1 MKTIA
6 STENSLPTNQTV
18 YTVLF
23 AISFS
28 HLLND
33 LIQSV
38 LPAVYPMLKDNFSLS
53 FSQIG
58 MITMVSQ
65 LSASV
70 LQPFVGLYTDKR
82 PHPRSL
88 AFAMFITLIGLICI
102 SMAPTYPILLLSVS
116 LIGVGSAI
124 FHPEASRVAHLA
136 SGGKKGLAQ
145 SVFQVGGNA
154 GTSIGPLLAAI
165 IIIPHG
171 QSHIRWFAVVALLGM
186 IVLTLIGNWYQSNL
200 RLRAASLSRTADG
213 TTETLL
219 SRRTVVISITILLI
233 LIFSKYIYMAS
244 MTNYFTFFLIE
255 KFGVSIQQSQLYLF
269 AFLGAVAAGTI
280 LGGPLGDRYG
290 RKPIIW
296 VSVLGAAPFT
306 FLMPYMGL
314 TGTVVLAIVI
324 GIIISSAFSA
334 ILVYATELIPG
345 KVGMIS
351 GLFFGF
357 AFGVAGIGS
366 AILGNLA
373 DHTSIHHIFE
383 LCAFLPLIGIITMFL
398 PNIERKGISR

>member
-1 MKTIA
+1 
-6 STENSLPTNQTV
+6 
-18 YTVLF
+18 
-23 AISFS
+23 
-28 HLLND
+28 
-33 LIQSV
+33 
-38 LPAVYPMLKDNFSLS
+38 
-53 FSQIG
+53 
-58 MITMVSQ
+58 
-65 LSASV
+65 
-70 LQPFVGLYTDKR
+70 
-82 PHPRSL
+82 
-88 AFAMFITLIGLICI
+88 
-102 SMAPTYPILLLSVS
+102 
-116 LIGVGSAI
+116 
-124 FHPEASRVAHLA
+124 
-136 SGGKKGLAQ
+136 
-145 SVFQVGGNA
+145 
-154 GTSIGPLLAAI
+154 I

-306 FLMPYMGL
+306 LLMPYMGL